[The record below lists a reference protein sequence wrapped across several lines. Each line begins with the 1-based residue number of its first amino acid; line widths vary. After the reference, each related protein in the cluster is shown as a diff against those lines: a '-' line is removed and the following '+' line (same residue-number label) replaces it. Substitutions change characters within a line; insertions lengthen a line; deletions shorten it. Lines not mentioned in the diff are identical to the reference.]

1 MDSAEAATS
10 GEDVSVVLM
19 RAIRQLSKHLARGPL
34 ALRNRRRV
42 AALQRD
48 GSLRLHLGCGDD
60 SLTGFINVD
69 YRQTQA
75 TDVVMDLALPRL
87 AAGSVALAFSHAF
100 FEHLYRNARLP
111 HLQRIRQS
119 LEPGGVCC
127 YIGIPYFRNIARFYL
142 EGAPGIVGPS
152 FDLFNVYR
160 YTHGDPEH
168 APSWWLGQL
177 HKSLFDEPELDHL
190 LRESGFQS
198 FVQFTYVY
206 PGEPQEVPVS
216 MGFYATSDGRGRNR
230 LREDCTS
237 FLACFDTRKISLDTI
252 AWLGEKI

>member
-1 MDSAEAATS
+1 
-10 GEDVSVVLM
+10 L
-19 RAIRQLSKHLARGPL
+19 RALHQVGKHLVKRVIRAPL
-34 ALRNRRRV
+34 ALRNRRRL

-48 GSLRLHLGCGDD
+48 GSLRLHFGCGDD
-60 SLTGFINVD
+60 RLTGFVNVD
-69 YRQTQA
+69 YRLTQA
-75 TDVVMDLALPRL
+75 TDVTMDLALPRL
-87 AAGSVALAFSHAF
+87 GAGTVAFAFSHAF

-119 LEPGGVCC
+119 LEPRGVCC

-168 APSWWLGQL
+168 APGWWLGQL
-177 HKSLFDEPELDHL
+177 HKSLFDEHELDRL
-190 LRESGFQS
+190 LRESGFLS
-198 FVQFTYVY
+198 FVQFTYAY
-206 PGEPQEVPVS
+206 PGEPKDLPVT
-216 MGFYATSDGRGRNR
+216 MGFYATLDPRDTNQ

-237 FLACFDTRKISLDTI
+237 FLARFDTRKISLDTI
-252 AWLGEKI
+252 EWIGEKI

>member
-1 MDSAEAATS
+1 MSF
-10 GEDVSVVLM
+10 VLKQ
-19 RAIRQLSKHLARGPL
+19 AIRQVVKHLVRPPL

-42 AALQRD
+42 AALQRAR
-48 GSLRLHLGCGDD
+48 SLRLHLGCGDD
-60 SLTGFINVD
+60 RVPGFVNVD

-87 AAGSVALAFSHAF
+87 AAGSVAFAFSHAF

-119 LEPGGVCC
+119 LEPRGVCC

-142 EGAPGIVGPS
+142 EGAPGIVGAS

-168 APSWWLGQL
+168 APGWWLGQL
-177 HKSLFDEPELDHL
+177 HKSLFDEPELDRL

-206 PGEPQEVPVS
+206 PSEPKEVPVS
-216 MGFYATSDGRGRNR
+216 MGFYATSDSQSTNQ
-230 LREDCTS
+230 LRDACAS
-237 FLACFDTRKISLDTI
+237 FLARFDTRKISLDTI
-252 AWLGEKI
+252 AWLGEETSTTA